1 MGDQQRVFR
10 EYCDLVSLGTVAD
23 VMPLV
28 SENRVMVTAGIA
40 AMQHSRRAG
49 ILALMRDYIDEIER
63 LERPIRKRRKWFNRK
78 QRFDDF
84 DSPAMK
90 IRFAFQQLLRRR
102 EQTEPMAC
110 TKTPNELREQDSADA
125 DVVIDA
131 YNRVKYGLGNV
142 TEQELQAARR
152 YVKGR

>member
-1 MGDQQRVFR
+1 
-10 EYCDLVSLGTVAD
+10 
-23 VMPLV
+23 
-28 SENRVMVTAGIA
+28 
-40 AMQHSRRAG
+40 
-49 ILALMRDYIDEIER
+49 
-63 LERPIRKRRKWFNRK
+63 
-78 QRFDDF
+78 
-84 DSPAMK
+84 MK

-110 TKTPNELREQDSADA
+110 AKTPNELREQDSADA
-125 DVVIDA
+125 DTVIDA